1 MFLFIECSRGY
12 HNSSLHA
19 HTPSM
24 HYLHSHFLP
33 FCFLPHLLFCPP
45 LFSPFFFPSVFVP
58 VFISH
63 ALVAVLF
70 VFPISSHTP
79 RCLCLSSF
87 LFRSLSFISAP
98 LLPLDLFMSSLPL
111 SILSSLSFHPSIP
124 PSSKAMD
131 QGRDGLIAVWCAF
144 ARLRA
149 TQFSSVRLVINGLCF
164 YWYIANT
171 FKKSNTSH

>member
-1 MFLFIECSRGY
+1 MCLFIECAQGY
-12 HNSSLHA
+12 HNSSLSCPHPQHA
-19 HTPSM
+19 LS
-24 HYLHSHFLP
+24 SLP
-33 FCFLPHLLFCPP
+33 
-45 LFSPFFFPSVFVP
+45 FSPFLFFTPPSILSSPFFRSFFPSLFIP
-58 VFISH
+58 AFISH

-70 VFPISSHTP
+70 VFPIYPHTP

-98 LLPLDLFMSSLPL
+98 LLPLDLFMSSLPP

-144 ARLRA
+144 AGLRA
-149 TQFSSVRLVINGLCF
+149 TQLSSVRLVINGLCF
-164 YWYIANT
+164 YWYMANT